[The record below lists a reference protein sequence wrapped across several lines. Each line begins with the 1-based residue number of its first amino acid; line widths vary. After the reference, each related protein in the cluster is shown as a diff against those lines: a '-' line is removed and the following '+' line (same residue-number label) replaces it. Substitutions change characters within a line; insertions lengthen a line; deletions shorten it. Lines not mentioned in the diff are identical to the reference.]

1 MYRTLSALLL
11 AGAVAAGAPACAP
24 ARAGAPIPE
33 AGGTVP
39 TLAPMLARITPGVVN
54 IAVRG
59 RVREQNPLLQDPFF
73 RRFFNLPQNQRSEE
87 RETEATGSG
96 VIVDA
101 NSGYVL
107 TNGHVVENATRI
119 DVTTKDNRRFT
130 ARLIGRDN
138 ETDIAVLQ
146 IPADHLTAVP
156 MGNSDDLQVG
166 DFVLAIGNPFGL
178 GQTVTSG
185 IVSALGRSGLGIEGY
200 EDFIQ
205 TDASINPGNSG
216 GPLVDLHG
224 RCVGINTAILAP
236 GGGNI
241 GIGFAVPIN
250 MARRVMEELTHYGQ
264 VRRGRI
270 GVAIQDLTPDLAEA
284 MHTAHSEGA
293 VIAKVDPN
301 SPAERA
307 GLERGDLVVAV
318 NGVPV
323 HSGTQLRDTIGLTRV
338 GSEVEL
344 TIDRRGSELHLPVS
358 VEPARSAQRASEP

>member
-1 MYRTLSALLL
+1 MKIIVSAAVVL
-11 AGAVAAGAPACAP
+11 GAVAALAPSPTP
-24 ARAGAPIPE
+24 AIAGAPIPE
-33 AGGTVP
+33 ATLGGAT

-73 RRFFNLPQNQRSEE
+73 KRFFNLPQNQTEE
-87 RETEATGSG
+87 RETQATGSG

-101 NSGYVL
+101 ARGYVL

-119 DVTTKDNRRFT
+119 EVTTKDNRRLT
-130 ARLIGRDN
+130 AKLIGRDTD
-138 ETDIAVLQ
+138 TDIAVLQ

-156 MGNSDDLQVG
+156 MGNSDALQVG

-216 GPLVDLHG
+216 GPLVNLQG
-224 RCVGINTAILAP
+224 ECVGINTAILAP

-250 MARRVMEELTHYGQ
+250 MARRVMEQIVRYGE

-270 GVAIQDLTPDLAEA
+270 GVAIQDMTPDLAQA
-284 MHTAHSEGA
+284 MRTAHTEGA
-293 VIAKVDPN
+293 VIARVDAN

-307 GLERGDLVVAV
+307 GLQRGDLVTAV
-318 NGVPV
+318 NGMPV
-323 HSGTQLRDTIGLTRV
+323 HSGTQLRNTIGLAGV
-338 GSEVEL
+338 GHDVGL
-344 TIDRRGSELHLPVS
+344 TIDRRGTQYSLTVR
-358 VEPARSAQRASEP
+358 VEAAGQVAAGRR